1 MAAADSLSSRNMP
14 MTDRTT
20 LYLTPTLAR
29 LKSRVE
35 VGDLM
40 GGLSR
45 HLEWT
50 VALYEHCCRQ
60 SLPSLTPKQWQALR
74 ACLNGIW
81 MWEPY
86 EITPRRLAMEVYDSV
101 GRTDA
106 GSWGTD
112 LEALASRL
120 AGMTPAEA
128 IAIAEVI
135 SRWWQR
141 LDGDMG
147 DLPIDELI

>member
-1 MAAADSLSSRNMP
+1 

-29 LKSRVE
+29 LKGRVE
-35 VGDLM
+35 AGDLL

-50 VALYEHCCRQ
+50 VGMYEHVCRQ
-60 SLPSLTPKQWQALR
+60 SLPRLTPKQWQALR

-86 EITPRRLAMEVYDSV
+86 QVTPQRLAVEVYDSA
-101 GRTDA
+101 GRKDA
-106 GSWGTD
+106 ESWGTD

-120 AGMTPAEA
+120 AGMAPAEA
-128 IAIAEVI
+128 VAIAEVV

-141 LDGDMG
+141 PDGDVG
-147 DLPIDELI
+147 DLPADELLGGLPS